1 MERMKRIVSL
11 LLCAVMVIGFLPVSV
26 FAAES
31 DAALTAS
38 LNEAKDYIHSITLD
52 NTSNDPATVVKN
64 FGTHFTWD
72 NEKREGK
79 KGYLYDWSYYN
90 GVVFEGIEYLYEV
103 TGEQQYKNYVME
115 YMSSLIA
122 SNGTWATCTNNSS
135 KECAGYNANHGA
147 DCYKTASLL
156 LDAYE
161 MSKDDPTANAD
172 RYLKIAKTLYA
183 DLDTAASKYSLSAC
197 GNNFNHT
204 WPTAQDIPLWLD
216 GLYMILPF
224 RAEYAKYTGN
234 TAELNL
240 IVDRLQWV
248 SDNMYNSS
256 KKLFYHAADSTSN
269 SGTYWLRS
277 IGWYAAAIVDVMDSM
292 EGQNLE
298 TMKTQ
303 LKKLVD
309 GMKACQNAS
318 NGMWLNNMDA
328 AKSSTNP
335 YETSGTSLVCYAVM
349 KAVNNGWLDESYADM
364 AILAFKGIC
373 NEKLSNNNLKDICF
387 KGAPG
392 SSNSTFYDN
401 EGKGLGPFI
410 MFYAEMLEYVNK
422 SEEPEETV
430 PETSAPVET
439 EPVVL
444 EYMIDEPTGV
454 RVDYHGITGL
464 TVNVVEPAQVADR
477 VSGVLT
483 GTLVAYDIDV
493 EGFNSGTADVTIA
506 IPDGVDADNFAVF
519 YLPDLDEPEQMPG
532 SASTDGKTYTFT
544 TTHFSTYVGGE
555 LVTAAEEPE
564 ASTPT
569 VTGNLPGGE
578 VYVLDKDGVD
588 SGVPYLIVSGNSGT
602 VSALTNNNTNNYNT
616 TASGTNVVVV
626 NEEITV
632 ENDSNMIWTFSG
644 TTSGNVQNTNSSN
657 RTRYVVPGNGS
668 LSLSTSAQALNINSQ
683 NDGRYKLWYSARSG
697 RTTYFYVVRYNNGWT
712 GHRQQN
718 SAADYFVY
726 LFKQETKPGTTV
738 TFSVAPGALNM
749 MVDDAAATLVPTI
762 TLGEGTVDSS
772 NITWTSGNI
781 NVVTVSNGVVTP
793 VAVGKTTITA
803 TLNSVNGTALVD
815 PISVTIDVDVRD
827 ITLNSYEWTVGQ
839 NYNATVGHPKTSFAD
854 VYLTLNYSEGDP
866 VIVSAKDITFTYKDA
881 VGSQVVEAS
890 YDDLVTGAELTT
902 TFPIE
907 VLDKVVA
914 SGIFSGTKAFEFVQD
929 SSANFTGLHYSV
941 VYACGC
947 EKLIPYTDLRVSG
960 YDIKTPGV
968 YENCPVTYNGQQI
981 GTVKVTV
988 TERTS
993 ITGSGELQSGKI
1005 YTLNTVAPVANEK
1018 YLIVNVSNG
1027 SGVALTNNNGS
1038 YTSTNVYSDNG
1049 TILLSD
1055 DSTVAWTYGSAGNYK
1070 NGRYYISPGRDDLSL
1085 TTSSTTVTT
1094 SDAGSNR
1101 WYIYNTT
1108 TTIGITRY
1116 RYVSYNSGA
1125 WGGSTLS
1132 SGNRGTT
1139 YLYRQT
1145 GEYTGG
1151 AVTFTVDPGTLNLRP
1166 NGSVTLDRIVTVNG
1180 VKVNLDDCA
1189 ITWTSGNTAVATVEN
1204 GVVTGVANG
1213 QTTVTA
1219 TLTAYQGTPLKTPIT
1234 LNIPVT
1240 VENVHVVKTELTTP
1254 SGAVV
1259 VGAASTVHTG
1269 GKLSITYSDGTM
1281 ENVDVSVG
1289 MIENA
1294 STAKEGIFENLTVVY
1309 NGVRYPGFTLT
1320 VMPKPDANYPTF
1332 PEPGSVQVDKYIT
1345 DQSQFQNTGV
1355 AQVELTA
1362 AGLPV
1367 QIGVDVIL
1375 VVDLSNSMA
1384 RVPGGGEDTA
1394 VSEESAFNTT
1404 KLYMLKNAVSS
1415 FATILLGDPTAGNY
1429 VDSINTI
1436 SMVTFGGFD
1445 KEYTNS
1451 GYEGDYEDVT
1461 RTLFLGQHNTRNV
1474 TGMVEDIYILKD
1486 SNYDGGYKL
1495 SFDGGESW
1503 KGNYGNTNYD
1513 YAFMETYNAVNA
1525 FKAQFEAEHGMPY
1538 SESGRTIDIIFMTD
1552 GAPTNY
1558 DGVYYRYRKSTEA
1571 AFKTRPDC
1579 QATWLETVGST
1590 TKKSYVQGTGSATY
1604 DVAGWYNYF
1613 ANKSLY
1619 WATQVSNMPNVGEI
1633 TSIGF
1638 DLGKGGFSDYT
1649 FTEADG
1655 RPLNK
1660 VLSNLVDGE
1669 TLTVHESNDEA
1680 GLTEV
1685 YNSLAKDMLKYAAR
1699 EAYYLDGMGNDFNLQ
1714 MKNIVSKFDGDTNDN
1729 LQITLNPAPV
1739 ITVTTHEIYG
1749 TGHGSL
1755 AGKRIPGTDK
1765 TVETVTFN
1773 NDGSAV
1779 YSDKVTGNILKNG
1792 VICAENFW
1800 YNTTEEAKTITLAD
1814 GSTYSLPG
1822 ETFYWNIG
1830 TINEMEYVL
1839 SYPVYLEGAC
1849 EGDAEAGSYDTNTH
1863 ADLHYI
1869 NWLDNDAVKTVPTPV
1884 LAWDTAAVYF
1894 GFYLV
1899 NSQGQPI
1906 TNAAT
1911 GATGEFRNAVKVT
1924 PRLLYSMVHWNE
1936 TEQFNSTTVA
1946 VDNLPYG
1953 YELFDKQSSYK
1964 IVVNSDLTNSHWTVG
1979 NDDTLV
1985 NASGQPILTTYV
1997 TDYRGSEY
2005 TTTQDS
2011 TTLNQ
2016 TGIDY
2021 THTTV
2026 WFAVEYNL
2034 TTVPDVVVIDY
2045 GLSVDVDVLAN
2056 DMFGGQAVLNAVG
2069 ATSKVPVR
2077 NWNSFMASP
2086 SADFAA
2092 TVTSNAYSDDLLT
2105 AGDVSIHNGEVRY
2118 TPNTMEMPTFDR
2130 VIYEAKF
2137 TNTVVGAVQ
2146 YFYGELTVIPATIIY
2161 YEDDFLDYESFHVD
2175 TTTYELTPYGKEEK
2189 SLWQSVGT
2197 AIEGA
2202 TQSEDRPGEYY
2213 FEGLDANNIYGYDPT
2228 YGDLSTY
2235 SLGSA
2240 MKATVDA
2247 AHAAHATFSFYGTGF
2262 DVVSLTD
2269 CDAGAIFVDIYQI
2282 NADGTETEFRNHVV
2296 DNYYGYVLNY
2306 YKQTYTYSEAEGW
2319 VITAQEKCDK
2329 AAYEDGDK
2337 VIPTEPGTEG
2347 QTEIVYERI
2356 YEIDPKANN
2365 NALYQVPVMKVVN
2378 MPYGHY
2384 KVVIRASYKSRMNH
2398 GQNDGNKSYNFTLD
2412 AIRIYDPAND
2422 GINDNSG
2429 VIEYAYSKDGEGWPV
2444 FFELRNQLLGANSF
2458 DNVAGG
2464 KVNGA
2469 VFIDG
2474 NSSIDDNY
2482 IMTDYRNFGPN
2493 NEVYLAK
2500 DQAVAF
2506 KLDMTGFDRNGKS
2519 IVEDVHIALKTENG
2533 ADTTYEVYYLD
2544 ENGNDVDARTFQ
2556 LNTATD
2562 RYYKLPNYDKGV
2574 LVIHNTGSGLLSIT
2588 NLKVTFN
2595 ADPYGVVAG
2604 EDEELEIPMTI
2615 SEGERDMAVMSLRM
2629 RAMAPVVPDETV
2641 PEEPVPE
2648 ETLPEETLP
2657 EETVPEET
2665 VPEVF
2670 EPGEFSVKV
2679 PKDAPKAGHKIKV
2692 DVTTS
2697 ADVAYVVING
2707 QKVTDYKEKKGPKDK
2722 AKTRTWKLDVIFDGE
2737 EYMEI
2742 EVVAY
2747 NEDDLASEP
2756 VSNVVTLKKPGKK
2769 K

>member
-26 FAAES
+26 FAAGS
-31 DAALTAS
+31 DDTLTAS
-38 LNEAKDYIHSITLD
+38 LNEAKEYIHSITL
-52 NTSNDPATVVKN
+52 NNASNDPATVVKN

-72 NEKREGK
+72 NEKREDSK
-79 KGYLYDWSYYN
+79 SYLYDWSYYN

-103 TGEQQYKNYVME
+103 TGDQQYKKYVLE

-122 SNGTWATCTNNSS
+122 SDGTWAKCTNNSS
-135 KECAGYNANHGA
+135 KECAGYNDTHGA

-161 MSKDDPTANAD
+161 MSGDG
-172 RYLKIAKTLYA
+172 RYLTMAETLYA
-183 DLDTAASKYSLSAC
+183 DLDSAAKSYSLKNAGS
-197 GNNFNHT
+197 NFRHT
-204 WPTAQDIPLWLD
+204 WASDPNPDLWLD

-224 RAEYAKYTGN
+224 RAEYAKRISDTE
-234 TAELNL
+234 ELDL
-240 IVDRLQWV
+240 IVSRMQWV
-248 SDNMYNSS
+248 SDKMYNSS
-256 KKLFYHAADSTSN
+256 KKLFYHAADNESSN

-298 TMKTQ
+298 TMKVQ

-309 GMKACQNAS
+309 GMKDCQNAS
-318 NGMWLNNMDA
+318 NGMWLNNMNA
-328 AKSSTNP
+328 AQSRDNP

-349 KAVNNGWLDESYADM
+349 KAVNNGWLDESYANM
-364 AILAFKGIC
+364 AILAFNGIC
-373 NEKLSNNNLKDICF
+373 NEKLNNKNLTDICF

-422 SEEPEETV
+422 PEEPEETV
-430 PETSAPVET
+430 PETTAPVET
-439 EPVVL
+439 EPETFDSL
-444 EYMIDEPTGV
+444 TDETTGV
-454 RVDYHGITGL
+454 KVDSEDITGL
-464 TVNVVEPAQVADR
+464 IVDEVEPELILDR

-483 GTLVAYDIDV
+483 GTLVAYDIIVD
-493 EGFNSGTADVTIA
+493 GFNSGTAYVTIA
-506 IPDGVDADNFAVF
+506 IPDGMNADLFAVF
-519 YLPDLDEPEQMPG
+519 YLPEKGEPEQMPG
-532 SASTDGKTYTFT
+532 SASANGKTYTFT

-555 LVTAAEEPE
+555 LVTAAEEP
-564 ASTPT
+564 AAP
-569 VTGNLPGGE
+569 VTGNLPGE
-578 VYVLDKDGVD
+578 KTYTLDTDGVTANKN
-588 SGVPYLIVSGNSGT
+588 YLILNTSSNGT
-602 VSALTNNNTNNYNT
+602 GYALTNNNGSADRTSVT
-616 TASGTNVVVV
+616 VSSSK
-626 NEEITV
+626 ITV
-632 ENDSNMIWTFSG
+632 EDDANIAWQFSG
-644 TTSGNVQNTNSSN
+644 TGSGTVSN
-657 RTRYVVPGNGS
+657 NGRYLKPNNGS
-668 LSLSTSAQALNINSQ
+668 LSLDTTGTTMTINNQ
-683 NDGRYKLWYSARSG
+683 
-697 RTTYFYVVRYNNGWT
+697 NNGAYRIYYKNGNYYYYPSYTSYGSSKWT
-712 GHRQQN
+712 GSRIRFE
-718 SAADYFVY
+718 DYIGTVY
-726 LFKQETKPGTTV
+726 LFELTQTKPGTTV

-762 TLGEGTVDSS
+762 TLGDGTRVTAS
-772 NITWTSGNI
+772 NITWTSGDSK
-781 NVVTVSNGVVTP
+781 VVTVTNGEVKVKGE
-793 VAVGKTTITA
+793 GKTTITA

-815 PISVTIDVDVRD
+815 PISVTINVEVRD

-839 NYNATVGHPKTSFAD
+839 NYNATIGHKAGFSD
-854 VYLTLNYSEGDP
+854 VSLSLTYSDGTTAT
-866 VIVSAKDITFTYKDA
+866 VNAKDITFSYIDA
-881 VGSQVVEAS
+881 VGSQYVDAS
-890 YDDLVTGAELTT
+890 YDDPVTGETLTT
-902 TFPIE
+902 TFPIQ

-914 SGIFSGTKAFEFVQD
+914 SGIFSGTKEFEFVQD
-929 SSANFTGLHYSV
+929 SAANFTGLRYSV

-947 EKLIPYTDLRVSG
+947 KEDIPYTSLSVSG
-960 YDIKTPGV
+960 YDITTPGV

-993 ITGSGELQSGKI
+993 ITGSGVLKGGKI

-1027 SGVALTNNNGS
+1027 SGVALTNDNVS
-1038 YTSTNVYSDNG
+1038 YTSTTVYSDNG

-1070 NGRYYISPGRDDLSL
+1070 NGSYYISPGRNDLSL
-1085 TTSSTTVTT
+1085 TTSRTNVTT
-1094 SDAGSNR
+1094 ESAGSDR

-1108 TTIGITRY
+1108 TTIGVTRY

-1132 SGNRGTT
+1132 SGSRGTT

-1180 VKVNLDDCA
+1180 VKVNLDDCT
-1189 ITWTSGNTAVATVEN
+1189 ITWDSGNTAVATVEN

-1281 ENVDVSVG
+1281 ESVDVSVG

-1320 VMPKPDANYPTF
+1320 VMAKPDANYPTF

-1384 RVPGGGEDTA
+1384 RVPGGDENSA
-1394 VSEESAFNTT
+1394 VSDANKFNTT

-1415 FATILLGDPTAGNY
+1415 FANILLGDPTAGNY

-1451 GYEGDYEDVT
+1451 GYDGDFEDVT

-1474 TGMVEDIYILKD
+1474 TSKVEDIYLLKD
-1486 SNYDGGYKL
+1486 KTYPGEYKL

-1513 YAFMETYNAVNA
+1513 YAFMETYSAVNA

-1558 DGVYYRYRKSTEA
+1558 DGVYYRYHSNASTS
-1571 AFKTRPDC
+1571 TRPDC
-1579 QATWLETVGST
+1579 KATWLETVGST
-1590 TKKSYVQGTGSATY
+1590 TKKSYTLGKDSKDY
-1604 DVAGWYNYF
+1604 DVGGWYNYF
-1613 ANKSLY
+1613 TSKPLY

-1638 DLGKGGFSDYT
+1638 DLDKGGFSSYT
-1649 FTEADG
+1649 FTEEDD

-1660 VLSNLVDGE
+1660 VLSNLVSGE
-1669 TLTVHESNDEA
+1669 TLTVHEENDEA

-1714 MKNIVSKFDGDTNDN
+1714 MKNIVSKFDGDTNN
-1729 LQITLNPAPV
+1729 LQITLNPAPT

-1755 AGKRIPGTDK
+1755 AGKRIPGTEK

-1773 NDGSAV
+1773 NDGSV
-1779 YSDKVTGNILKNG
+1779 VTSNKVSGNILKNG

-1800 YNTTEEAKTITLAD
+1800 YNTTEEAKTITLAE
-1814 GSTYSLPG
+1814 GKTYELPA

-1849 EGDAEAGSYDTNTH
+1849 EGNAEAGSYDTNTH

-1869 NWLDNDAVKTVPTPV
+1869 NWLDNEAVKTVPTPV

-1964 IVVNSDLTNSHWTVG
+1964 IVVNSDLSNSHWTVG

-2069 ATSKVPVR
+2069 ATSKLPVR
-2077 NWNSFMASP
+2077 NWNDFTASP
-2086 SADFAA
+2086 SAAFAA

-2105 AGDVSIHNGEVRY
+2105 AGDVSVHNGEVRY
-2118 TPNTMEMPTFDR
+2118 TPNKMEMPTFDR

-2175 TTTYELTPYGKEEK
+2175 TTTYKLTPYGKDEE
-2189 SLWQSVGT
+2189 SLWHRVGST
-2197 AIEGA
+2197 VEGA

-2240 MKATVDA
+2240 MQATVNA
-2247 AHAAHATFSFYGTGF
+2247 ENAAHATFSFYGTGF

-2269 CDAGAIFVDIYQI
+2269 CDAGVIVVDVYQI
-2282 NADGTETEFRNHVV
+2282 DEDGKETKYLSYVV
-2296 DNYYGYVLNY
+2296 DNYYGYVLNH
-2306 YKQTYTYSEAEGW
+2306 YKQTYTYTEEKGW
-2319 VITAQEKCDK
+2319 VITDQEICTEAD
-2329 AAYEDGDK
+2329 YEAGNQ
-2337 VIPTEPGTEG
+2337 VIPTEPGTEE
-2347 QTEIVYERI
+2347 QTVIVYKRI
-2356 YEIDPKANN
+2356 YEIKPDASD
-2365 NALYQVPVMKVVN
+2365 NALYQVPVMKVVD

-2384 KVVIRASYKSRMNH
+2384 KAVIRATFKSLMYH
-2398 GQNDGNKSYNFTLD
+2398 DQNDGNRSYNFTLD

-2422 GINDNSG
+2422 GKTDSSG
-2429 VIEYAYSKDGEGWPV
+2429 VIEYAYTKDGEGWPV

-2458 DNVAGG
+2458 NEDAGDE
-2464 KVNGA
+2464 VNGA

-2474 NSSIDDNY
+2474 NSSIDDDY

-2506 KLDMTGFDRNGKS
+2506 KLDLTGFDRNGKS
-2519 IVEDVHIALKTENG
+2519 IVEDVHIALKTENRD
-2533 ADTTYEVYYLD
+2533 DTTYEVYYLD
-2544 ENGNDVDARTFQ
+2544 ENGNDVDAKTFQ
-2556 LNTATD
+2556 LDTATD

-2588 NLKVTFN
+2588 NLKITFN

-2615 SEGERDMAVMSLRM
+2615 TEGERDMAVMSLRM

-2641 PEEPVPE
+2641 PEETVPE
-2648 ETLPEETLP
+2648 ETLPEETL
-2657 EETVPEET
+2657 PEET

-2707 QKVTDYKEKKGPKDK
+2707 QKVTDYKEKKDPKDKKGPKDE

-2769 K
+2769 